1 MMTGKGELMTIRDDD
16 IRCQDARQ
24 ADILRRIYA
33 GDLDASPA
41 RARFAADPEDAPTPR
56 RWRVATNRKVV
67 GNNVNV
73 VAIGRRIRSHVTTTA
88 DPDDMAARLAY
99 ASRMARLDR
108 RRRLA
113 AWLAGEGAIPP
124 HVEALIERK
133 ATYGGEA

>member
-1 MMTGKGELMTIRDDD
+1 MTDPLIVNG
-16 IRCQDARQ
+16 IRCRDAAQ

-41 RARFAADPEDAPTPR
+41 RRHFAADPERTPPR
-56 RWRVATNRKVV
+56 RSRVATDRKIV

-73 VAIGRRIRSHVTTTA
+73 VAAGRRIRSHVTTTA
-88 DPDDMAARLAY
+88 DPDGMAARLAN
-99 ASRMARLDR
+99 ASRIARRDR

-124 HVEALIERK
+124 HVAAFVERK
-133 ATYGGEA
+133 AAPR